1 MSKFKLTLALLGV
14 VLFIGLG
21 VSVVSPPTCTAGI
34 TKYGVPGDTFNL
46 AGPTAPSG
54 VTYTYLWTVTASSGN
69 QVLTSANQNTQY
81 LIPTASP
88 ASYYIVLLSV
98 GSGTST
104 SGQVTGCVLQ
114 NCLNISVQLTNTCVI
129 TGEKAPCQTNTS
141 VRYSYTG
148 NAIIAGEHP
157 TAYLNWIVDTT
168 SVATH
173 DNTGSYTVNWT
184 NFWTPGGLIAQTHNV
199 IVEVRSIKSNALL
212 STCTYPVTVLP
223 TPVTT
228 ITST

>member
-14 VLFIGLG
+14 VLLIGIG
-21 VSVVSPPTCTAGI
+21 VSVASPPTCTSGT

-46 AGPTAPSG
+46 AAPTAPSG
-54 VTYTYLWTVTASSGN
+54 VTYTYLWTVTASSGT

-88 ASYYIVLLSV
+88 AGYYIVVLSV
-98 GSGTST
+98 GSGTAT

-114 NCLNISVQLTNTCVI
+114 SCLNISVQLTNTCSI
-129 TGEKAPCQTNTS
+129 SGEKAPCQTNTS

-148 NAIIAGEHP
+148 NAAIAGDHP
-157 TAYLNWIVDTT
+157 TAYLVWKVDTT
-168 SVATH
+168 TVANH
-173 DNTGSYTVNWT
+173 DATGSYTVNWT
-184 NFWTPGGLIAQTHNV
+184 NFWTAGQNVAQNHNV
-199 IVEVRSIKSNALL
+199 IVEVHSIKSDAVL
-212 STCTYPVTVLP
+212 STCTYVVTVLP

-228 ITST
+228 ITPT